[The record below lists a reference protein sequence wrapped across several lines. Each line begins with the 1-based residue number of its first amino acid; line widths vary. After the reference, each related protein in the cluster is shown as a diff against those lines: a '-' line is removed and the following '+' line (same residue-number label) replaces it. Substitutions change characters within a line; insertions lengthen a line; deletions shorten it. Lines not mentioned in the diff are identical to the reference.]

1 MDLFE
6 RKVKSS
12 QFMNHPEKGKEVVI
26 PKKLHNEWF
35 WSTREIFNSYC

>member
-1 MDLFE
+1 MPFKVFKSVAIWMDLFE

-26 PKKLHNEWF
+26 PK
-35 WSTREIFNSYC
+35 EIT